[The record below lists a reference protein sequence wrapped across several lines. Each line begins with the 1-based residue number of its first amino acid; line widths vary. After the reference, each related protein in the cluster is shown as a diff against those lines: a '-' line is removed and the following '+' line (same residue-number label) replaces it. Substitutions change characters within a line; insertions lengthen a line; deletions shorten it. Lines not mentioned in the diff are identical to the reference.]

1 MDEEDHMVIKSIDTD
16 GTIIVEVCLL
26 SITANVNRFSTKH
39 ALGSGVKTGA

>member
-26 SITANVNRFSTKH
+26 SITANVTTDFQQNMHS
-39 ALGSGVKTGA
+39 VPV